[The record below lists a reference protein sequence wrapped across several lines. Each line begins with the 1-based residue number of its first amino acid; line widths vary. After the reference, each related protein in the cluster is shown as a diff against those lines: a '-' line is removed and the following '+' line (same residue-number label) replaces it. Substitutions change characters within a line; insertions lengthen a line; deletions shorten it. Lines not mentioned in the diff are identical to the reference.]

1 MNERNKRALKESL
14 VLMGIMTAIF
24 VGATIIALI
33 VFRLMQSSP
42 WMGGAIL
49 AAALILFVGI
59 FEFFISR

>member
-1 MNERNKRALKESL
+1 MKERNKRALKESL

-24 VGATIIALI
+24 VGATIITLV

-42 WMGGAIL
+42 WLGGAIL
-49 AAALILFVGI
+49 AAVLILFVGI